1 MPQLTDLPSWTALLR
16 HRRSLQDVSLRE
28 LFERDPGRF
37 ERFSASGPG
46 CLLDFSKNR
55 LTHETLDLLLALARE
70 CGLEA
75 RREALFTGGTVNPSE
90 GRPALHTALR
100 GPAEPPLR
108 VGGEDIAA
116 TVHATLERMAA
127 LAGAV
132 RRGERTGA
140 TGRPIRD
147 VISIGIGGS
156 DLGPRLA
163 LEALAP
169 LADGPRVHF
178 VANVD
183 GVELERALAACD
195 PERTLVLVVSKS
207 FGTRETMRNAEQAMA
222 WLRAGVAAGDVIPRQ
237 VIGVAAN
244 LERVRAL
251 GLDPEL
257 ALPMWDWVG
266 GRYSLWSAVGLA
278 VMIAVGPARFR
289 ALLEGAHAMDRHF
302 REAPLAR
309 NLPVILGLLS
319 VWYGAALG
327 LRSQAVVPYSE
338 RLARLPAHLQQ
349 LLMESSGKSVT
360 LDGEPVSADTV
371 PVIWGQTGTP
381 SQHAFFQAL
390 HQGTDVVPV
399 DFIGVAGPVAVETGD
414 PEELTAHLLAQ
425 SQALMRGRSADEIR
439 AELIAAGAADDGT
452 LDAQVAARICPGNR
466 PSNTLLLQDLAP
478 ERLGALIALYEHR
491 AFVEGTLW
499 GINSFDQWGVELGK
513 QLARDLLPAV
523 RGDREPGPGTDAS
536 TRGLVAAYRRWRG
549 AAG

>member
-1 MPQLTDLPSWTALLR
+1 MPQLKDLPSWTALMR
-16 HRRSLQDVSLRE
+16 HRRSLRDISLRE

-37 ERFSASGPG
+37 GRFSASGPG

-55 LTHETLDLLLALARE
+55 LTQETFDLLLALAAE
-70 CGLEA
+70 SGLAA
-75 RREALFTGGTVNPSE
+75 RREALFTGDTVNPSE

-100 GPAEPPLR
+100 APVAPALR

-116 TVHATLERMAA
+116 TVHATLERMSA
-127 LAGAV
+127 LATAV
-132 RRGERTGA
+132 RGGERTGA
-140 TGRPIRD
+140 TGQPIRD

-207 FGTRETMRNAEQAMA
+207 FATSETMRNAEQAMA
-222 WLRAGVAAGDVIPRQ
+222 WLRAGVGSGDVIARQ
-237 VIGVAAN
+237 VIGITAN
-244 LERVRAL
+244 LDRVRAL

-278 VMIAVGPARFR
+278 VMIGVGPARFR
-289 ALLEGAHAMDRHF
+289 ALLAGAHAMDRHF

-319 VWYGAALG
+319 VWYGSALG

-349 LLMESSGKSVT
+349 LLMESNGKSVT

-390 HQGTDVVPV
+390 HQGSEVVPV
-399 DFIGVAGPVAVETGD
+399 DFIGVAGPVAEAAGD
-414 PEELTAHLLAQ
+414 PEALTANLLAQ
-425 SQALMRGRSADEIR
+425 SQALMRGRGADEIR
-439 AELIAAGAADDGT
+439 AERVAAGAADDAT
-452 LDAQVAARICPGNR
+452 LDAQVAARVCPGNR

-478 ERLGALIALYEHR
+478 ERLGGLITLYEHR

-513 QLARDLLPAV
+513 QLAEALLPAV
-523 RGDREPGPGTDAS
+523 RGERDPDPDTDAS
-536 TRGLVAAYRRWRG
+536 TRGLVAAYRKWRRQ
-549 AAG
+549 AE

>member
-1 MPQLTDLPSWTALLR
+1 MQQLKDLPSWTALLR
-16 HRRSLQDVSLRE
+16 HRRALQDVSLRE

-37 ERFSASGPG
+37 ERFSANGPG

-55 LTHETLDLLLALARE
+55 ITHETLDLLLALAAER
-70 CGLEA
+70 GLES
-75 RREALFTGGTVNPSE
+75 RREALFTGEIVNASE

-100 GPAEPPLR
+100 GPASPPLR
-108 VGGEDIAA
+108 VAGEDVAA
-116 TVHATLERMAA
+116 TVHATVERMAA
-127 LAGAV
+127 LADAV
-132 RRGERTGA
+132 RAGERTGA
-140 TGRPIRD
+140 TGKPVRD
-147 VISIGIGGS
+147 VINIGIGGS

-183 GVELERALAACD
+183 GVELERALAGCD
-195 PERTLVLVVSKS
+195 PETTLVLVVSKS
-207 FGTRETMRNAEQAMA
+207 FGTSETMRNAAQAMD
-222 WLRAGVAAGDVIPRQ
+222 WLRRGVASAEAVAQQVIP
-237 VIGVAAN
+237 ITAN

-266 GRYSLWSAVGLA
+266 GRYSLWSAVGLS
-278 VMIAVGPARFR
+278 VMLGVGAERFR
-289 ALLEGAHAMDRHF
+289 SLLDGAHAMDRHF

-319 VWYGAALG
+319 VWNATACG

-338 RLARLPAHLQQ
+338 RLARLPGHLQQ
-349 LLMESSGKSVT
+349 LLMESNGKSVT
-360 LDGEPVSADTV
+360 VTGEAVTAETV

-390 HQGTDVVPV
+390 HQGTDTVPV
-399 DFIGVAGPVAVETGD
+399 DFIGVAAPVAGECGD
-414 PEELTAHLLAQ
+414 AEALTANLLAQ

-439 AELIAAGAADDGT
+439 AELTAAGAADDES
-452 LDAQVAARICPGNR
+452 LDAAVAARVCPGNR

-513 QLARDLLPAV
+513 QLAEGLLPAV
-523 RGDREPGPGTDAS
+523 RGEAEPPANADAS
-536 TRGLVAAYRRWRG
+536 TRGLVAAYRRWRE
-549 AAG
+549 

>member
-1 MPQLTDLPSWTALLR
+1 MDQLKDLPSWTALLR
-16 HRRSLQDVSLRE
+16 HRRALQDVSLRE

-37 ERFSASGPG
+37 ERFSAEGPG
-46 CLLDFSKNR
+46 CLLDYSKNR
-55 LTHETLDLLLALARE
+55 ITHETLDLLAALADER
-70 CGLEA
+70 GLEG
-75 RREALFTGGTVNPSE
+75 RRDALFAGETVNPSE

-100 GPAEPPLR
+100 APAAPPLR
-108 VGGEDIAA
+108 VGGEDVAA
-116 TVHATLERMAA
+116 TVHATLERMAG
-127 LAGAV
+127 LAEAV
-132 RRGERTGA
+132 RSGERTGA
-140 TGRPIRD
+140 TGKPLTD

-207 FGTRETMRNAEQAMA
+207 FGTQETMRNAEQAMA
-222 WLRAGVAAGDVIPRQ
+222 WLRAGVAAADVLARQ
-237 VIGVAAN
+237 VIGITAN

-257 ALPMWDWVG
+257 TLPMWDWVG
-266 GRYSLWSAVGLA
+266 GRYSLWSAVGFA
-278 VMIAVGPARFR
+278 VMLAVGPANFR
-289 ALLEGAHAMDRHF
+289 ALLDGAHAMDRHF

-309 NLPVILGLLS
+309 NLPVILGSLS
-319 VWYGAALG
+319 VWYASAFG

-349 LLMESSGKSVT
+349 LLMESNGKSVT
-360 LDGEPVSADTV
+360 LTGERVASETV

-390 HQGTDVVPV
+390 HQGTDTVPV
-399 DFIGVAGPVAVETGD
+399 DFIGVAAPTAGEHGD
-414 PEELTAHLLAQ
+414 PEALTANLVAQ
-425 SQALMRGRSADEIR
+425 SQALMRGRGADEIR
-439 AELIAAGAADDGT
+439 AELAGGGVAEGAE
-452 LDAQVAARICPGNR
+452 LDAAVAARVCPGNR
-466 PSNTLLLQDLAP
+466 PSNTLLLRDLAP

-513 QLARDLLPAV
+513 QLASDLLPAV
-523 RGDREPGPGTDAS
+523 RGEVDPPADADAS
-536 TRGLVAAYRRWRG
+536 TRGLVAAYRKWRS